1 MTTTRQLLYGL
12 ALIAVLCLLIWMQQQ
27 RITAAEARA
36 DLASEHLQTAN
47 QRNARQADT
56 ITRLTGEV
64 AAQRLD
70 QQALQQTLSDL
81 RQAQATD
88 QLKKK
93 ERRREDPTHATW
105 AAQPLPDAARRLHQR
120 PAITGADGYR
130 QWLSGRDPLHAGPGG
145 ADR

>member
-1 MTTTRQLLYGL
+1 MNTTRQLLYGL
-12 ALIAVLCLLIWMQQQ
+12 ALVAALGLLIWMQQQ
-27 RITAAEARA
+27 RITTAEARA
-36 DLASEHLQTAN
+36 ELADERLQTAN
-47 QRNARQADT
+47 QRNARQSAT

-70 QQALQQTLSDL
+70 QQALQQNLSDL

-130 QWLSGRDPLHAGPGG
+130 QWLSGRDALHVGPGG

>member
-1 MTTTRQLLYGL
+1 MTTARQLLYGL
-12 ALIAVLCLLIWMQQQ
+12 ALVAALCLLIWTQQQ
-27 RITAAEARA
+27 RITTAEAQA
-36 DLASEHLQTAN
+36 DAAGQRLETAN
-47 QRNARQADT
+47 QRNTRQAAT

-64 AAQRLD
+64 ATQRLD
-70 QQALQQTLSDL
+70 QLALQQTLSDM
-81 RQAQATD
+81 RQAHATD

-105 AAQPLPDAARRLHQR
+105 ADQPLPAAARRLHQR

-130 QWLSGRDPLHAGPGG
+130 QWLSGRDALHAGPGG